1 MRDPGVA
8 VEEELKKL
16 IGQQVPIKTKT
27 GGRFLDYVIAVNP
40 GVLILGTNADGS
52 GRRTII
58 AVDSIESFTTG
69 GPATVTSGAAAKPN
83 WMQGR

>member
-1 MRDPGVA
+1 MGVA

-27 GGRFLDYVIAVNP
+27 GGRFLDYVIEVAP

-52 GRRTII
+52 GRRTVVS
-58 AVDSIESFTTG
+58 VDSIESFTVG
-69 GPATVTSGAAAKPN
+69 GPSTAGAGGATPN
-83 WMQGR
+83 WMPKS